1 MGILR
6 LPSTRGRL
14 VFQEFDPA
22 YLQRLREGDPDT
34 EKHFAAYFGSLL
46 LIKLRTRVRSASL
59 IEDIRQETFLRT
71 IRVVRSGEGI
81 RQPERLGAFVNSV
94 CNNVTLEFLRSSTR
108 QQQPEENAPEP
119 VDHSSSAEHEL
130 LSKERKKMVRAVLE
144 DLPQRD
150 RQLLR
155 AVFLE
160 EKDKDE
166 VCAEV
171 GVDRDYLRVLL
182 HRAKQHFRVHFLKAQ
197 GPSVGQFVTESE

>member
-46 LIKLRTRVRSASL
+46 LIKLRTRVRSSAL

-94 CNNVTLEFLRSSTR
+94 CNNVTLEYLRSSTR
-108 QQQPEENAPEP
+108 QQQPEEGAPEP
-119 VDHSSSAEHEL
+119 VDRASSPENEL

-160 EKDKDE
+160 ERDKDE

-182 HRAKQHFRVHFLKAQ
+182 HRAKQHFRTHFIKAQ
-197 GPSVGQFVTESE
+197 GEPMGQFVTESE

>member
-1 MGILR
+1 
-6 LPSTRGRL
+6 L

-46 LIKLRTRVRSASL
+46 LIKLRTRVRSSAL

-94 CNNVTLEFLRSSTR
+94 CNNVMLEYLRSSTR
-108 QQQPEENAPEP
+108 QQQPEEGAPEP
-119 VDHSSSAEHEL
+119 VDRAGSPESEL

-160 EKDKDE
+160 ERDKDE

-182 HRAKQHFRVHFLKAQ
+182 HRAKQHFRAHFIKAQ
-197 GPSVGQFVTESE
+197 GEPMGQFVTESD